1 MVSWPQYSSLI
12 GQGLIDPRHQETELD
27 TRIVNRPPA
36 QPHQLNTLDTCP
48 ASYKTCCYAPDL
60 DLSVFQ
66 VSWDWSAAGCNTR
79 L

>member
-1 MVSWPQYSSLI
+1 MI

-66 VSWDWSAAGCNTR
+66 VSCDWSAAGCNTR